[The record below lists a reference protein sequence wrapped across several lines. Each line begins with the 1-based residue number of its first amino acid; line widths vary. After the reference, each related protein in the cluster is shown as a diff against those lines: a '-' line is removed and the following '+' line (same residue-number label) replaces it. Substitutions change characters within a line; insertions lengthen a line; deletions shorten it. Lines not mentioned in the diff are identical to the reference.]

1 MYEYMRNLGAVLMLI
16 AFANI
21 LVPEGNIK
29 KYVSLSMGFILI
41 IAALSVVPGKI
52 GKISFSTESFEM
64 SDDDIAKAQAEHRA
78 QVLKMHRENMK
89 KKIEEHMENDS
100 KAYVEVS
107 EEGEITSVTLY
118 VRGDESEAVLYITN
132 TLGVPRERIKIK
144 YDEN

>member
-16 AFANI
+16 AFASI

-29 KYVSLSMGFILI
+29 KYVSLAMGFILI
-41 IAALSVVPGKI
+41 IAALSVVPGQI
-52 GKISFSTESFEM
+52 GEISFSAESFEM
-64 SDDDIAKAQAEHRA
+64 SEDDIAKAQAEHRA

-89 KKIEEHMENDS
+89 KKIEEQIKGGS

-118 VRGDESEAVLYITN
+118 VKGDESEALFYITN